1 MLSITL
7 MDIINIESSLGEKI
21 LCDNKSHSIICCNN
35 TCSTFNKITKEEIKK
50 YRDEYFLVN
59 LPKKIDKTIK
69 RFAYLELGFKSKK
82 YISKVEKEYIDYYI
96 NIYNMDIEEFDIEY
110 EEILDHFGEKINNSV
125 YYYDILQQMIKQ
137 IKNYIVLSN
146 NYIRRRFLCE
156 FYRIMLINYYVFIK
170 CIMKYTLAKK
180 DFEGEEH
187 LILALDNLFIIEI
200 IE

>member
-1 MLSITL
+1 
-7 MDIINIESSLGEKI
+7 
-21 LCDNKSHSIICCNN
+21 
-35 TCSTFNKITKEEIKK
+35 
-50 YRDEYFLVN
+50 
-59 LPKKIDKTIK
+59 
-69 RFAYLELGFKSKK
+69 LELGFKSKK

-96 NIYNMDIEEFDIEY
+96 NIYNMNIEEFDTEY
-110 EEILDHFGEKINNSV
+110 EEILDDFGEKINNSV

-146 NYIRRRFLCE
+146 NYIRRKFLCE

-170 CIMKYTLAKK
+170 CIMKYTLRKK

-200 IE
+200 VE

>member
-1 MLSITL
+1 
-7 MDIINIESSLGEKI
+7 
-21 LCDNKSHSIICCNN
+21 
-35 TCSTFNKITKEEIKK
+35 
-50 YRDEYFLVN
+50 
-59 LPKKIDKTIK
+59 
-69 RFAYLELGFKSKK
+69 
-82 YISKVEKEYIDYYI
+82 
-96 NIYNMDIEEFDIEY
+96 MDIEEFDIEY
-110 EEILDHFGEKINNSV
+110 EEILDDFGEKINNSV

-170 CIMKYTLAKK
+170 CIMKYTLRKK

>member
-59 LPKKIDKTIK
+59 LPKKIEKTIK
-69 RFAYLELGFKSKK
+69 RFTYLELGFKSKK

-96 NIYNMDIEEFDIEY
+96 NIYNMNIEEFDTEY
-110 EEILDHFGEKINNSV
+110 EEILDDFGEKINSSV

-170 CIMKYTLAKK
+170 CIMKYTLRKK